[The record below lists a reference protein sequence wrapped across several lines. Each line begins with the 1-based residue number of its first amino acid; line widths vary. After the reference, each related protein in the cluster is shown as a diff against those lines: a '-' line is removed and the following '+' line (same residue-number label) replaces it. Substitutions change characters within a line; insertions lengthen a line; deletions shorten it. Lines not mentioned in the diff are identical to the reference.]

1 MSNTRPSFD
10 EMPSVLATLLIEV
23 RSMRVQIDSLSSK
36 KPEEITPSQKLLS
49 TNDVCR
55 LLGKTKVTIYRMIKK
70 GELVAYKKGKNLF
83 FYEEEIRE
91 QLEAGRIKSDYELAL
106 AAQEFL

>member
-1 MSNTRPSFD
+1 
-10 EMPSVLATLLIEV
+10 
-23 RSMRVQIDSLSSK
+23 
-36 KPEEITPSQKLLS
+36 
-49 TNDVCR
+49 
-55 LLGKTKVTIYRMIKK
+55 MIKK